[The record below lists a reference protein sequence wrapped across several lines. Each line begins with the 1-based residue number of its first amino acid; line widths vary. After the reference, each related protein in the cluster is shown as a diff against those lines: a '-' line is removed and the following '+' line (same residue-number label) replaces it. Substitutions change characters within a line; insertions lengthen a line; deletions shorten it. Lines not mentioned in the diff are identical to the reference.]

1 MGRAQGERQGEEEWL
16 FEEGEANTGLMCLQ
30 GEGVEVWKDPHPN
43 QHAANNGTSGKRS
56 FFVT

>member
-30 GEGVEVWKDPHPN
+30 GEGVEVWKDPAGIPTN
-43 QHAANNGTSGKRS
+43 TLQTMAKGVSL
-56 FFVT
+56 